1 MAVMEVVL
9 GVSLDVAVAAAALE
23 TNGVAVPAVVP
34 VAGAVAAVVLAGV
47 SGGSLPQ
54 RAEEHL
60 GVPRVERNGDVA
72 PETAQDH

>member
-1 MAVMEVVL
+1 MAVKEVVL
-9 GVSLDVAVAAAALE
+9 GVSLDVVVAAAALE
-23 TNGVAVPAVVP
+23 ATGVAVPAVVP

-54 RAEEHL
+54 RAQEHL
-60 GVPRVERNGDVA
+60 GVPRVEGNGDVA

>member
-1 MAVMEVVL
+1 M
-9 GVSLDVAVAAAALE
+9 GVSLDVVVAAAALE
-23 TNGVAVPAVVP
+23 APGVAVPAVVP

-60 GVPRVERNGDVA
+60 GVPRVECNGDVA